1 MQSVMESNKT
11 TTYSDH
17 SDLIRK
23 ARKHE
28 SAQGYEKIWLTI
40 RGIEPMVSD
49 LPGWRANHYTTG
61 ARYFSCAD
69 PSICIDYC
77 DQSSF
82 DKSDRWHLG
91 PEERSTHEGRHI
103 NEIRTCFD
111 HLGLIRKARK
121 HESAQGYERSG

>member
-1 MQSVMESNKT
+1 MDIPDESSILMKQEPVST
-11 TTYSDH
+11 IQVS
-17 SDLIRK
+17 SGRL
-23 ARKHE
+23 E
-28 SAQGYEKIWLTI
+28 STRALKDMK

-103 NEIRTCFD
+103 NETRTCFD

>member
-17 SDLIRK
+17 SDLIRE

-61 ARYFSCAD
+61 PDTFHVQIQAFALIIVINH
-69 PSICIDYC
+69 PSTSLID
-77 DQSSF
+77 
-82 DKSDRWHLG
+82 G
-91 PEERSTHEGRHI
+91 I
-103 NEIRTCFD
+103 
-111 HLGLIRKARK
+111 
-121 HESAQGYERSG
+121 